1 MRMIV
6 KFDKKY
12 LEELYSDGKCSDKH
26 HRYQPQVIRK
36 YVTRVVTL
44 KAAPNI
50 EALYG
55 LHSLNY
61 EVLVGDKQGISSIR
75 IDKQYRLEFVVNEEG
90 EEPTITICTLI
101 DITNHYK

>member
-6 KFDKKY
+6 KFDKRY
-12 LEELYSDGKCSDKH
+12 LEELYSNGKCSDKH

-36 YVTRVVTL
+36 YATRVVTL

-90 EEPTITICTLI
+90 EEPTITICTLT

>member
-1 MRMIV
+1 MNV

-12 LEELYSDGKCSDKH
+12 LEELYSTGKCSGKQ
-26 HRYQPQVIRK
+26 HRYQPQVVTK
-36 YVTRVVTL
+36 YVRRIVTL
-44 KAAPNI
+44 KSAPNI

-61 EVLVGDKQGISSIR
+61 EVLIGDKRGVSSIR
-75 IDKQYRLEFVVNEEG
+75 IDGQYRLEFIVSYEPED
-90 EEPTITICTLI
+90 EPTITICTVT